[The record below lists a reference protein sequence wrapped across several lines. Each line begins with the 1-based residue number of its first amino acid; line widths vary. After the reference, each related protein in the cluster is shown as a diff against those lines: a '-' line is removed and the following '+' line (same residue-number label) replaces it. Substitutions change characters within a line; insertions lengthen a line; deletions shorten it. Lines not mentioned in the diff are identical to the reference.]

1 MPVPATI
8 AGVYAEALLAVAA
21 ERGVRAPVVE
31 ACAGLAESLAGGTID
46 ALDDPRVGKVA
57 AKATLRSVLAAAPP
71 VLADFLCLLVDR
83 HRLPDA
89 PLILREA
96 VRRAAEQDGRI
107 RVRVAAARPVTAPL
121 VDRLRAA
128 IGSQAEIVATVDPAL
143 IGGATVRVGDRQVDA
158 SVRRHLSEMKNRM
171 LNAPISDALWV
182 KE

>member
-1 MPVPATI
+1 MSVPATI

-31 ACAGLAESLAGGTID
+31 ACPGLAESLAGGTIQ
-46 ALDDPRVGKVA
+46 ALDDPRVGKAA
-57 AKATLRSVLAAAPP
+57 AKSTLRAVLSAAPP

-89 PLILREA
+89 PAILREA
-96 VRRAAEQDGRI
+96 VRRAAEQDGR
-107 RVRVAAARPVTAPL
+107 VQVKVVAARPVGSAQI
-121 VDRLRAA
+121 DRLRAA
-128 IGSQAEIVATVDPAL
+128 IGAQAEVVATVDPVL
-143 IGGATVRVGDRQVDA
+143 IGGVTIRVGDRQVDG
-158 SVRRHLSEMKNRM
+158 SVRRQLSEMKNRM